1 MEFKKLIDRKNELDR
16 ITTSLKREDTQF
28 VVVYGRRRIGKSTLL
43 KHIVNTQE
51 YNPKNE
57 MFAERKTK

>member
-16 ITTSLKREDTQF
+16 ITKSLKREDTQF

-51 YNPKNE
+51 NAIY
-57 MFAERKTK
+57 FLSDTT